1 MFNYDLSIGSPGYLA
16 LLALVPCLWWFSF
29 RQLALLGRIRR
40 AVVITL
46 RSILLGLLI
55 LALADVQVM
64 RTSDRLTVIYL
75 LDQSWSIPEGQR
87 QAMLRYVNR
96 AIRQH
101 RQGDD
106 RVGVIVFG
114 READIEVPPF
124 DDDVQIP
131 KVETQVDGRHT
142 NLAAAV
148 KLAQAAFPED
158 SAKRIVVVSD
168 GNENLGNVVEQ
179 ARAAADAGIGIDV
192 VPIRYQVPGEVAV
205 ERLVLPGNIRPGQPF
220 YLKAVLSNSAE
231 PAGGRSGE
239 PANGRSGEVRG
250 KLVFSR
256 LHGGKRVDL
265 NTRPEDQLVVLPP
278 GVSVFT
284 WQEWLYEPAFYTYE
298 VRFTPDEPPA
308 GEVVDVISQN
318 NLTTAFTHVR
328 GKGRVLLI
336 TDRENRGEFDVLI
349 DRLGKQDLEVVEQ
362 HTDELFNSLADL
374 QLFDTVVLAN
384 VPRVSGEGDEV
395 IHFTDAQIKMLLRNT
410 QQMGGGLV
418 MLGGPQG
425 FGAGGWGGTELEQAM
440 PVDFHIQNVKVVPKG
455 ALVMM
460 MHACEIPEGNYWQ
473 KVVAREA
480 IKMLG
485 PQDYCGLIHWNGDN
499 QWILGRG
506 LVPVQGNRDRLLAQ
520 VDRIDPGDMPD
531 FDPALKMALQGFADE
546 RVADAK
552 TKHMIVI
559 SDGDPEGPSSS
570 LVAALVKEQ
579 ITVSTVSIGDHSAPH
594 RQKLQDLATDT
605 GGKFHRPLG
614 PQALPR
620 IFQREAR
627 RVTRPL
633 IWEKHEVQPQ
643 IESGHELVDD
653 LGPVPPIKGFVL
665 TTVKTN
671 PLVDVHLVAP
681 EAAGRENS
689 TILASWTYGLGK
701 VVAFTSD
708 AGDRWTGNWE
718 DKPIYDKLFGQ
729 IVRWSMRPSGGSG
742 KYTVASEVEDG
753 RVRVV
758 VTALDENDE
767 FLNLVAMSGAA
778 VDPDLMS
785 VPVEVQ
791 QTGPGRYEGTF
802 PARDSGSYF
811 VTIHTKSPDG
821 QSDTIRTGVTVPY
834 SDEFRDRQADDV
846 LLGRLAEMVPKLDEE
861 EGEAGEVIRAEED
874 SPSIEPLLA
883 IDTFRHAGLPKAIS
897 SQDVWFY
904 LVFLAGCL
912 LFFDVFFRRVQVSF
926 AWVPPLA
933 GRLRDRILRRELQP
947 VKDATLERLRS
958 RKAEVAGRIEQLR
971 SDARF
976 EPPEETAGGVEILDE
991 SAVGPKRKPP
1001 TLTEEKKE
1009 IEEEKE
1015 ESYTERL
1022 LRAKK
1027 KLWGD
1032 K

>member
-1 MFNYDLSIGSPGYLA
+1 MFNYDFSIGSPGYLA
-16 LLALVPCLWWFSF
+16 LLVLVPWLWWFSF
-29 RQLALLGRIRR
+29 RQLALLGRMRR

-46 RSILLGLLI
+46 RSLLLGLLI
-55 LALADVQVM
+55 LALAEVQVV
-64 RTSDRLTVIYL
+64 RTSERLTVIYL

-87 QAMLRYVNR
+87 SLMVQYVNR
-96 AIRQH
+96 AIRRH

-106 RVGVIVFG
+106 RVGVVVFG

-124 DDDVQIP
+124 DDDIQIP
-131 KVETQVDGRHT
+131 KVESEVDGQHT

-168 GNENLGNVVEQ
+168 GNENLGNAIEQ
-179 ARAAADAGIGIDV
+179 ARGAADSGIGIDV
-192 VPIRYQVPGEVAV
+192 VPIRYRVPNEVAV
-205 ERLVLPGNIRPGQPF
+205 EQLVLPGNIRPGQPF

-231 PAGGRSGE
+231 PSG
-239 PANGRSGEVRG
+239 GRSGEVRG

-256 LHGGKRVDL
+256 RHGGKRIDL
-265 NTRPEDQLVVLPP
+265 NTRPEDQVVVLPP
-278 GVSVFT
+278 GTSVFT
-284 WQEWLYEPAFYTYE
+284 WQEWVYEPAFYTYE
-298 VRFTPDEPPA
+298 VRFTPEEPA
-308 GEVVDVISQN
+308 NGEVVDVISQN
-318 NLTTAFTHVR
+318 NRTTAFTHVR

-336 TDRENRGEFDVLI
+336 TDRQNRGQFDVLI
-349 DRLGKQDLEVVEQ
+349 DRLGRQDLEVVEQ
-362 HTDELFNSLADL
+362 YTDELFNSLADL

-384 VPRVSGEGDEV
+384 VPRVSGEGDDV
-395 IHFTDAQIKMLLRNT
+395 IHFTDAQIRMLVRNT

-425 FGAGGWGGTELEQAM
+425 FGAGGWGGTELEKAM
-440 PVDFHIQNVKVVPKG
+440 PVDFHIQNVRVVPKG

-473 KVVAREA
+473 KIVAREA

-485 PQDYCGLIHWNGDN
+485 PQDYCGLIHWNGGN

-506 LVPVQGNRDRLLAQ
+506 LLPMRGNRNRLLAQ

-531 FDPALKMALQGFADE
+531 FDPALRMALEGFADE

-570 LVAALVKEQ
+570 LVAALVQEK

-594 RQKLQDLATDT
+594 RQKLQDLAAAT
-605 GGKFHRPLG
+605 GGKFHRPRG

-633 IWEKHEVQPQ
+633 IWEKHEVRPR
-643 IESGHELVDD
+643 IESLHELVDD

-665 TTVKTN
+665 TTVKRN

-681 EAAGRENS
+681 DAAGRENS

-742 KYTVASEVEDG
+742 KYTISSQLEDG

-778 VDPDLMS
+778 VDPGLKS
-785 VPVEVQ
+785 VPVEIR

-811 VTIHTKSPDG
+811 VTIHTKTPDG
-821 QSDTIRTGVTVPY
+821 EADTIRTGVTVPY
-834 SDEFRDRQADDV
+834 CDEFRDRRADEE
-846 LLGRLAEMVPKLDEE
+846 LLERLRQMVPRLDEE
-861 EGEAGEVIRAEED
+861 EGEEGEAIQAEEE
-874 SPSIEPLLA
+874 SPSVEPLLA
-883 IDTFRHAGLPKAIS
+883 INTFRHDGLPKAIS

-904 LVFLAGCL
+904 LLLLAGCL
-912 LFFDVFFRRVQVSF
+912 LFFDVFFRRVQVSL
-926 AWVPPLA
+926 AWLPP
-933 GRLRDRILRRELQP
+933 RP
-947 VKDATLERLRS
+947 
-958 RKAEVAGRIEQLR
+958 AEG
-971 SDARF
+971 
-976 EPPEETAGGVEILDE
+976 
-991 SAVGPKRKPP
+991 KRKPP
-1001 TLTEEKKE
+1001 TLREEKKE
-1009 IEEEKE
+1009 TKE
-1015 ESYTERL
+1015 EREENYTERL

-1027 KLWGD
+1027 RLWDD